1 MSDKR
6 VLGAFMGIA
15 TARKPRAVLVGKVG
29 CASVSDQL
37 RKLDWDV
44 LNVPTSDDLACAVIA
59 RKPSV
64 VVLPVGLD
72 GESGYLVAAKLR
84 ATKRKLKV
92 VLVGATRTPEA
103 ERFAKFVGAA
113 FVAETDGAGKLV
125 NAVVA

>member
-1 MSDKR
+1 
-6 VLGAFMGIA
+6 MGMATA
-15 TARKPRAVLVGKVG
+15 TARKPRAVLVGKTG
-29 CASVSDQL
+29 SASVSDQL

-44 LNVPTSDDLACAVIA
+44 MTVPTSENLACAVLA

-64 VVLPVGLD
+64 VVLPLGLD
-72 GESGYLVAAKLR
+72 GESGFLVAAKLQ
-84 ATKRKLKV
+84 ATKRKLRV

-113 FVAETDGAGKLV
+113 FVAETDGVGKLV